1 MTNLRIAQMALYQIG
16 FALVCV
22 FVSGV
27 LNRVMFAELGLPAT
41 LIGVL
46 LAIPPLLSPLRLWL
60 GYLSDA
66 YPILGHRRLPYI
78 LGGMALVAL
87 GLAGGAWGAMQVG
100 QSALLG
106 LVVMLV
112 AFVCYGMGKNG
123 TATTFQALIADVYD
137 EAARPRA
144 VATLKAAFIGGIIA
158 SSVVLGN
165 LLDPFSERVFL
176 TVALVVGGGAVLL
189 AALGTL
195 GVEPRGAQAQAA
207 SQRARELPFWETLR
221 RTFADRQVRL
231 FFFFIGA
238 TLLATLTQDIFL
250 EPYGAQVFGMSVNET
265 TRLSMYW
272 GAGTLGA
279 MIVSG
284 VWLVNRLGRRRVA
297 ALGLWIVALTFAGLI
312 VAGLNG
318 QARLFVALVL
328 LLGVGSGICASGT
341 LTLMVDFTTPERAG
355 LLMGAWTV
363 AHQLAQAVGN
373 VLGGLVLDGTYALS
387 RSYVVAFGAVFALEV
402 VAALAG
408 LLLLRAI
415 DVRHFQRRPSIA
427 VATVQAE

>member
-1 MTNLRIAQMALYQIG
+1 MTNRRIAQMALYQFG
-16 FALVCV
+16 FAFVCV

-66 YPILGHRRLPYI
+66 YPIRGRRRLPYI
-78 LGGMALVAL
+78 LSGMALVAL
-87 GLAGGAWGAMQVG
+87 GLVGGTWGAVQMG

-106 LVVMLV
+106 LAVMV
-112 AFVCYGMGKNG
+112 AAFVCYGMGKNA
-123 TATTFQALIADVYD
+123 TATTFQALIADVYG

-158 SSVVLGN
+158 GSVVLGN
-165 LLDPFSERVFL
+165 LLDPFSAGRLL
-176 TVALVVGGGAVLL
+176 TVALAVGGGAVVL

-195 GVEPRGAQAQAA
+195 GVEPRGAQTQAA
-207 SQRARELPFWETLR
+207 SQRARALPFRETLR

-279 MIVSG
+279 MLVSG

-297 ALGLWIVALTFAGLI
+297 ALGLWIVALTFASLI
-312 VAGLNG
+312 VAGLSG
-318 QARLFVALVL
+318 QVWLFVALVF
-328 LLGVGSGICASGT
+328 LLGVGSGVSAAGT
-341 LTLMVDFTTPERAG
+341 LTMMVDFTTPERAG

-363 AHQLAQAVGN
+363 AHQLAEAVGN
-373 VLGGLVLDGTYALS
+373 VLGGVVLDGMYALS
-387 RSYVVAFGAVFALEV
+387 SSYVVAFGAVFALEV

-415 DVRHFQRRPSIA
+415 DVRHFQRRSPMA
-427 VATVQAE
+427 VATVRAE

>member
-1 MTNLRIAQMALYQIG
+1 
-16 FALVCV
+16 
-22 FVSGV
+22 
-27 LNRVMFAELGLPAT
+27 
-41 LIGVL
+41 
-46 LAIPPLLSPLRLWL
+46 
-60 GYLSDA
+60 
-66 YPILGHRRLPYI
+66 
-78 LGGMALVAL
+78 MALVAL
-87 GLAGGAWGAMQVG
+87 GIAGGAWGAVQMR

-106 LVVMLV
+106 LAAMVV
-112 AFVCYGMGKNG
+112 AFVCYGMGKNA

-158 SSVVLGN
+158 GSVVLGN
-165 LLDPFSERVFL
+165 LLDPFSAGRL
-176 TVALVVGGGAVLL
+176 LAVALAVGGGAVLL
-189 AALGTL
+189 AVMGTL
-195 GVEPRGAQAQAA
+195 GVEPRGTQTQAA
-207 SQRARELPFWETLR
+207 SQRARALPFRETLH

-231 FFFFIGA
+231 FSFFIGA

-279 MIVSG
+279 MLVSG

-297 ALGLWIVALTFAGLI
+297 ALGLWIVALTFVRLI
-312 VAGLNG
+312 VAGLIG
-318 QARLFVALVL
+318 QTWLFIALVF
-328 LLGVGSGICASGT
+328 LLGVGSGVSASGT

-355 LLMGAWTV
+355 LLMGTWTV

-373 VLGGLVLDGTYALS
+373 VLGGLVLDVMYALS
-387 RSYVVAFGAVFALEV
+387 QSYVIAFGAVFVLEV
-402 VAALAG
+402 VAALVG

-415 DVRHFQRRPSIA
+415 DVRHFQRRSSLTI
-427 VATVQAE
+427 ATVQ

>member
-1 MTNLRIAQMALYQIG
+1 MALYQFG
-16 FALVCV
+16 FAVVCV

-41 LIGVL
+41 LIGAL

-66 YPILGHRRLPYI
+66 YPIRGRRRLPYI

-87 GLAGGAWGAMQVG
+87 GLAGGTWGAAQMR

-106 LVVMLV
+106 LAVMVV
-112 AFVCYGMGKNG
+112 AFVCYGMGKNA

-137 EAARPRA
+137 ETARPRA

-158 SSVVLGN
+158 GSVVLGN
-165 LLDPFSERVFL
+165 LLDPFSTDKLL
-176 TVALVVGGGAVLL
+176 TVALAAGGSAVVL
-189 AALGTL
+189 AALGTF
-195 GVEPRGAQAQAA
+195 GVEPRGAGARAA
-207 SQRARELPFWETLR
+207 SQRARALSFRETLR
-221 RTFADRQVRL
+221 RTL
-231 FFFFIGA
+231 
-238 TLLATLTQDIFL
+238 DIFL

-279 MIVSG
+279 MLVSG

-297 ALGLWIVALTFAGLI
+297 ALGLWIVALTFVSLI
-312 VAGLNG
+312 VAGLIG
-318 QARLFVALVL
+318 QTWLFVALVF
-328 LLGVGSGICASGT
+328 LLGVGSGVSASGT
-341 LTLMVDFTTPERAG
+341 LTMMVDFTTPERAG

-363 AHQLAQAVGN
+363 AHQLAEAVGN

-387 RSYVVAFGAVFALEV
+387 QSYVVAFGAVFALEV
-402 VAALAG
+402 VAALTG

-415 DVRHFQRRPSIA
+415 DVRHFQRRLSVA
-427 VATVQAE
+427 VATVRAE

>member
-1 MTNLRIAQMALYQIG
+1 MTNRRIAQMALYQFG

-27 LNRVMFAELGLPAT
+27 LNRVMFAELELLAT

-66 YPILGHRRLPYI
+66 YPIRGHRRLPYI
-78 LGGMALVAL
+78 LGGMLLVAL
-87 GLAGGAWGAMQVG
+87 GVASAAWGTMRMA
-100 QSALLG
+100 QSTLLG
-106 LVVMLV
+106 LVVMVV
-112 AFVCYGMGKNG
+112 AFVCYGMGKNA
-123 TATTFQALIADVYD
+123 TATAFQALIADVYD
-137 EAARPRA
+137 EAARSRA

-158 SSVVLGN
+158 GSVVLGN
-165 LLDPFSERVFL
+165 LLDPFSTSKLL
-176 TVALVVGGGAVLL
+176 TVALAVGGGAILF

-195 GVEPRGAQAQAA
+195 GVEPRGAQTQAA
-207 SQRARELPFWETLR
+207 SQRARELPFWETLQR
-221 RTFADRQVRL
+221 IFADRQVRL

-272 GAGTLGA
+272 GTGTLGA
-279 MIVSG
+279 MMVSG
-284 VWLVNRLGRRRVA
+284 IWLVNRLGRRCVA
-297 ALGLWIVALTFAGLI
+297 ALGLWIVALTFISLI
-312 VAGLNG
+312 VTGAIG
-318 QARLFVALVL
+318 QRWLFITLVF
-328 LLGVGSGICASGT
+328 LLGVGSGVTAAGT

-363 AHQLAQAVGN
+363 AHQLAEAVGN
-373 VLGGLVLDGTYALS
+373 MLGGVVLDGTYALS
-387 RSYVVAFGAVFALEV
+387 QSYVAAFGAVFALEV
-402 VAALAG
+402 VAALTG
-408 LLLLRAI
+408 LLLLRNI
-415 DVRHFQRRPSIA
+415 DVRHFQR
-427 VATVQAE
+427 

>member
-1 MTNLRIAQMALYQIG
+1 MTNLRIAQMALYQFG
-16 FALVCV
+16 FALVSI

-66 YPILGHRRLPYI
+66 YPLWGRRRLPYV

-87 GLAGGAWGAMQVG
+87 GIICGTWGAVQMG
-100 QSALLG
+100 RLALLG
-106 LVVMLV
+106 LAVMVV
-112 AFVCYGMGKNG
+112 AFVCYGMGKNT

-144 VATLKAAFIGGIIA
+144 VAALKAAFIGGIIA
-158 SSVVLGN
+158 GSVVLGN
-165 LLDPFSERVFL
+165 LLEPFSTGKLL
-176 TVALVVGGGAVLL
+176 TVVLAVGGSAVLL
-189 AALGTL
+189 AALGTA
-195 GVEPRGAQAQAA
+195 GVEPRGAQVQAA

-231 FFFFIGA
+231 FFFFIFA

-250 EPYGAQVFGMSVNET
+250 EPYGAKVLGMGVNET

-279 MIVSG
+279 MMIGG

-312 VAGLNG
+312 VAGLSG
-318 QARLFVALVL
+318 QVGLFVALVFA
-328 LLGVGSGICASGT
+328 LGVGSGICASGT

-355 LLMGAWTV
+355 LLMGAWTI
-363 AHQLAQAVGN
+363 AHQLALAVGN
-373 VLGGLVLDGTYALS
+373 MLGGAVLDGTYALS
-387 RSYVVAFGAVFALEV
+387 RSYVVAFGAIFALEV
-402 VAALAG
+402 LAALAG
-408 LLLLRAI
+408 LLLLRVI
-415 DVRHFQRRPSIA
+415 DVRHFRRRPSVA
-427 VATVQAE
+427 VMRAE

>member
-1 MTNLRIAQMALYQIG
+1 MTNRRIAQMALYQFG
-16 FALVCV
+16 FAFVCV

-27 LNRVMFAELGLPAT
+27 LNRVMFAELRLPAT

-66 YPILGHRRLPYI
+66 YPIRGHRRLPYI
-78 LGGMALVAL
+78 LGGMLLVAL
-87 GLAGGAWGAMQVG
+87 GVASAAWGAMQMA
-100 QSALLG
+100 QSTLLG
-106 LVVMLV
+106 LVLMVV
-112 AFVCYGMGKNG
+112 AFVCYGMGKNA
-123 TATTFQALIADVYD
+123 TATAFQALIADVYD
-137 EAARPRA
+137 EAARSRA

-158 SSVVLGN
+158 GSVVLGN
-165 LLDPFSERVFL
+165 LLDPFSTSKLL
-176 TVALVVGGGAVLL
+176 TVALAVGGGAVLF

-195 GVEPRGAQAQAA
+195 GVEPRGAQTQVA
-207 SQRARELPFWETLR
+207 SQRARELPFWETLQR
-221 RTFADRQVRL
+221 IFADRQVRL

-272 GAGTLGA
+272 GTGTLGA
-279 MIVSG
+279 MMVSG
-284 VWLVNRLGRRRVA
+284 IWLVNRLGRRCVA
-297 ALGLWIVALTFAGLI
+297 ALGLWIVALTFISLI
-312 VAGLNG
+312 VTGAIG
-318 QARLFVALVL
+318 QRWLFITLVF
-328 LLGVGSGICASGT
+328 LLGVGSGVTAAGT

-363 AHQLAQAVGN
+363 AHQLAEAVGN
-373 VLGGLVLDGTYALS
+373 MLGGVVLDGTYALS
-387 RSYVVAFGAVFALEV
+387 QSYVAAFGAVFALEV
-402 VAALAG
+402 VAALTG

-415 DVRHFQRRPSIA
+415 DVQHFQRRHTVA
-427 VATVQAE
+427 AATVQTK

>member
-1 MTNLRIAQMALYQIG
+1 MTNRRIAQMALYQFG

-66 YPILGHRRLPYI
+66 YPIRGHRRLPYI
-78 LGGMALVAL
+78 LGGMVLVAL
-87 GLAGGAWGAMQVG
+87 GVASAAWGAMRMA
-100 QSALLG
+100 QSTLLG
-106 LVVMLV
+106 LVVMVV
-112 AFVCYGMGKNG
+112 AFVCYGMGKNA
-123 TATTFQALIADVYD
+123 TATAFQALIADVYD
-137 EAARPRA
+137 ETARSRA

-158 SSVVLGN
+158 GSVVLGN
-165 LLDPFSERVFL
+165 LLDPFSTDKL
-176 TVALVVGGGAVLL
+176 LIVALAVGGSAVLF
-189 AALGTL
+189 AVLGTL
-195 GVEPRGAQAQAA
+195 GVEPRGAQTHAA

-221 RTFADRQVRL
+221 RIFADRQVRL

-272 GAGTLGA
+272 GVGTLGA
-279 MIVSG
+279 MMVSG
-284 VWLVNRLGRRRVA
+284 LWLVNRIGRRRVA
-297 ALGLWIVALTFAGLI
+297 ALGLWIVALTFTSLI
-312 VAGLNG
+312 ITGAIG
-318 QARLFVALVL
+318 QTWLFITLVF
-328 LLGVGSGICASGT
+328 LLGVGSGVTAAGT

-355 LLMGAWTV
+355 LLMGTWTV
-363 AHQLAQAVGN
+363 AHQLAEAVGN
-373 VLGGLVLDGTYALS
+373 MLGGVVLDGTYALS
-387 RSYVVAFGAVFALEV
+387 QSYVAAFGAVFALEV
-402 VAALAG
+402 IAALTG

-415 DVRHFQRRPSIA
+415 NVRHFRR
-427 VATVQAE
+427 